1 MIRATKVTLTH
12 FMLECHMDPSFN
24 DNQYLVLT
32 QDEEEEEIDDGVI
45 SY

>member
-1 MIRATKVTLTH
+1 
-12 FMLECHMDPSFN
+12 MDPSFN

>member
-1 MIRATKVTLTH
+1 MDVTLTH